1 MPMPRS
7 LSSAKARELADI
19 VRRLGSAASF
29 RTILRDAA
37 FAGVVV
43 EHKTLRRYLDLML
56 AGNLLKVKA
65 RNVGSVLPQQI
76 YSVNS
81 SEPQVRVG
89 LAVLREYG
97 LNWDIPSSSLRTVS
111 TDFEGLVR
119 SKIADSVLVA
129 SLEDCLVHV
138 LHEDATKST
147 GNTIFVSVMLSTAR
161 VHLPYLLRRADEMR
175 LGRVVRLLCRR
186 ILESVSSKKTNAPAS
201 VFLAVRA
208 RFLKI
213 VRQYTQ
219 TGFWKLVEKQGVG
232 ELGLEIVRNLTDD
245 EIIMVAGKQLG
256 VTG

>member
-1 MPMPRS
+1 LPMPGS
-7 LSSAKARELADI
+7 LSSTKARELAEI

-37 FAGVVV
+37 LAGVLV

-81 SEPQVRVG
+81 AEPQVRIG

-119 SKIADSVLVA
+119 SKIADSVLIA

-138 LHEDATKST
+138 LHEDATKSVGT
-147 GNTIFVSVMLSTAR
+147 TIFVSVMLSTAR
-161 VHLPYLLRRADEMR
+161 VDLPYLLRRADEMR
-175 LGRVVRLLCRR
+175 LGRAVRLLCRR
-186 ILESVSSKKTNAPAS
+186 ILESVSSKKTNVPAS
-201 VFLAVRA
+201 VFLAVREK
-208 RFLKI
+208 FLKI
-213 VRQYTQ
+213 ARQYAQ
-219 TGFWKLVEKQGVG
+219 TGFWKLAEKQGVG
-232 ELGLEIVRNLTDD
+232 GLGLEIVRNLTDD
-245 EIIMVAGKQLG
+245 EIIMAAGKQLG

>member
-1 MPMPRS
+1 LPMPRS

-119 SKIADSVLVA
+119 SKIADSVLIA

-138 LHEDATKST
+138 LHEDATKSVGT
-147 GNTIFVSVMLSTAR
+147 TIFVSVMLSTAR
-161 VHLPYLLRRADEMR
+161 VDLPYLLRRADEMR
-175 LGRVVRLLCRR
+175 LGRAVRLLCRR
-186 ILESVSSKKTNAPAS
+186 ILESVSSKKTNVPAS

-208 RFLKI
+208 KFLKI
-213 VRQYTQ
+213 ARQYAQ

-232 ELGLEIVRNLTDD
+232 GLGLEIVRNLTDD
-245 EIIMVAGKQLG
+245 EIIMAAGKQLG